1 GGSVRVGET
10 VVDALSQRKAKI
22 LRIATMD
29 GDLEIASQGQ
39 AVAIQLDT
47 DIDVARG
54 SVLSKGDTPPL
65 AARVL
70 ETRMVWLSETPYD
83 PRGSYLLRTTTD
95 LAPVSHL
102 KISSLLNL
110 ETLEVHE

>member
-1 GGSVRVGET
+1 
-10 VVDALSQRKAKI
+10 
-22 LRIATMD
+22 
-29 GDLEIASQGQ
+29 DLEIASQGQ

-110 ETLEVHE
+110 ETLEVHEADACAANDIAIGTIALGRTAAVD